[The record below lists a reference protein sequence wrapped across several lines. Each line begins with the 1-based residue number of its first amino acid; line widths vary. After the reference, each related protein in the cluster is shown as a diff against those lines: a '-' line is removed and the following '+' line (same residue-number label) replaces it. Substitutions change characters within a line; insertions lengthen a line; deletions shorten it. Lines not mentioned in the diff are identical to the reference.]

1 MEALPILLF
10 WGLALWALFGK
21 AQVQLYLFFGSM
33 AFGAFAVIPSELT
46 GGLTFTPTPMVLM
59 LIIARSLC
67 SPGGFVFFATSALSP
82 KRLLLLL
89 LFWITAILATMFL
102 PRFFAGEII
111 IIPVRLELS
120 TFGEPLF
127 PTTQNISQ
135 LAYMTISIFAVF
147 AFARLLRDPLIRQHA
162 LKAMCVGAG
171 MAVFTGLLDFA
182 SGYVG
187 LDPILSPFRTASYS
201 LMTEVQIMGGKR
213 VVGLMPE
220 ASAYGGLCVMFLS
233 LTYFFRYAMLKR
245 QTRERTAPILILL
258 LIAMI
263 WLSTSSASYV
273 GLFVFLLCATIE
285 WTVRKGTR
293 RAGRISPKGMGVE
306 FWTAWTLLVVVGCV
320 VLFAPSLLDPI
331 VEKVNEMVLNKS
343 QTSSFE
349 ERSMWT
355 ATGWNALIDTW
366 GLGVGIGATRTSN
379 FAAAV
384 FSNTGLIGGLLYF
397 GFVLQTVRRKL
408 SPGADPASQVMLGA
422 VRYAFI
428 PSFIV
433 ALLTATTPDFG
444 SYNAFLF
451 GIALAVVISDLK
463 RQREIPRPTP
473 YPLAMPLSSHVS
485 HGMPK

>member
-21 AQVQLYLFFGSM
+21 AHVQLYLFFGSM
-33 AFGAFAVIPSELT
+33 AFGAFAVIPPEVT

-59 LIIARSLC
+59 LIVARSLC

-82 KRLLLLL
+82 RRLLLLL
-89 LFWITAILATMFL
+89 LFWITAILATLFL
-102 PRFFAGEII
+102 PRFFAGQIN

-135 LAYMTISIFAVF
+135 LAYITISIFAVF
-147 AFARLLRDPLIRQHA
+147 AFTRLLRDPQVRQHA
-162 LKAMCVGAG
+162 LNAMCVGG
-171 MAVFTGLLDFA
+171 GLAVFTGLLDFIG
-182 SGYVG
+182 GYVG

-220 ASAYGGLCVMFLS
+220 ASAYGGLCIMFLC
-233 LTYFFRYAMLKR
+233 LTYFFRYAMQKR
-245 QTRERTAPILILL
+245 RTRERTAPTLMLL
-258 LIAMI
+258 LIGMI

-306 FWTAWTLLVVVGCV
+306 FWTAWTLLVLVGCV

-331 VEKVNEMVLNKS
+331 TEKVNEMVLNKS

-355 ATGWNALIDTW
+355 ATGWKALVDTW

-384 FSNTGLIGGLLYF
+384 FSNTGVIGGLLFF
-397 GFVLQTVRRKL
+397 GFVVQSLRRKL
-408 SPGADPASQVMLGA
+408 LPGADPASQVMLNA
-422 VRYAFI
+422 VRYGFV
-428 PSFIV
+428 PPFTV

-463 RQREIPRPTP
+463 RQRETPRLSP
-473 YPLAMPLSSHVS
+473 YPLALPLPAHAGP
-485 HGMPK
+485 GMPR